1 MNRATSKNKI
11 YLFRR
16 QNLPFPF
23 KFAILNT
30 MNNLQD
36 NQENGAQKL
45 KPLWWHSIKLPS
57 LNPGSI
63 IEGRVVEKT
72 PKALYLDLGD
82 LGSGVVWGSE
92 FNASSGMIDDL
103 KIDDL
108 VKVKVLSP
116 ENEKG
121 FVDLSL
127 QEANRDMGWRA
138 MKDISQKN
146 EIIIGKVLSANRG
159 GLIIQADTF
168 QGFLPTS
175 QMNDIHFP
183 KVQDGDKEKILEE
196 LGKLVNKDIEV
207 KVLEFNPR
215 DNKIIFSE
223 RKIDDEKMQSL
234 IEEKYKIG
242 DKITATVTKIISNGA
257 IAQVDDQQIRAFIP
271 VSEIDW
277 QPVENPADFIKENE
291 SYETQVI
298 SLRDGELKL
307 SIKALKQDPWMDKI
321 EKYGEGQ
328 IIKGEVYKFMP
339 FGALVK
345 IEPEMYGFIHSSEF
359 GGLDEMKAKLELK
372 KTYNFIIDSIK
383 TKEKRI
389 NLKNSSAKE

>member
-1 MNRATSKNKI
+1 
-11 YLFRR
+11 
-16 QNLPFPF
+16 LPFF
-23 KFAILNT
+23 DKFANLNI
-30 MNNLQD
+30 MNNT
-36 NQENGAQKL
+36 NKEQENTAQKL

-63 IEGRVVEKT
+63 VDGNVIEKT
-72 PKALYLDLGD
+72 SKALYLDLGD
-82 LGSGVVWGSE
+82 FGSGIIWGSE
-92 FNASSGMIDDL
+92 YNASSGMIDDL
-103 KIDDL
+103 KIGDTI
-108 VKVKVLSP
+108 KVKVLSP

-138 MKDISQKN
+138 MRDVCQKN

-175 QMNDIHFP
+175 QMNDVHFP

-196 LGKLVNKDIEV
+196 LGKLVGKDIEV

-223 RKIDDEKMQSL
+223 RKIEDEKIQSL

-242 DKITATVTKIISNGA
+242 DKITATVTKIIGNGA
-257 IAQVDDQQIRAFIP
+257 IAQIENPQIKAFIP
-271 VSEIDW
+271 ISEIDW
-277 QPVENPADFIKENE
+277 QTVENPADFIKENE
-291 SYETQVI
+291 QYETQIVG
-298 SLRDGELKL
+298 LRDGELKL

-328 IIKGEVYKFMP
+328 IISGEVYKFMP

-372 KTYNFIIDSIK
+372 KTYNFVIDSIK

-389 NLKNSSAKE
+389 NLKNA

>member
-1 MNRATSKNKI
+1 
-11 YLFRR
+11 
-16 QNLPFPF
+16 LPFSF

-36 NQENGAQKL
+36 NQENGTQKL

-103 KIDDL
+103 KIDDM

-257 IAQVDDQQIRAFIP
+257 IAQVEDQQVRAFIP

-389 NLKNSSAKE
+389 NLKASATKE

>member
-1 MNRATSKNKI
+1 MKKFTKGAG
-11 YLFRR
+11 
-16 QNLPFPF
+16 LPFSF

-36 NQENGAQKL
+36 NQENGTQKL

-103 KIDDL
+103 KIDDM

-146 EIIIGKVLSANRG
+146 EVIIGKVLSANRG

-242 DKITATVTKIISNGA
+242 DKITATITKIISNGA
-257 IAQVDDQQIRAFIP
+257 IAQVDDQQVRAFIP

-291 SYETQVI
+291 QYETQVI

-359 GGLDEMKAKLELK
+359 GGLDEMKAKIELK

-389 NLKNSSAKE
+389 NLKASAAKE

>member
-1 MNRATSKNKI
+1 M
-11 YLFRR
+11 
-16 QNLPFPF
+16 PFF
-23 KFAILNT
+23 DKFANLNI
-30 MNNLQD
+30 MNNT
-36 NQENGAQKL
+36 NKEQENTAQKL

-63 IEGRVVEKT
+63 VDGNVIEKT
-72 PKALYLDLGD
+72 SKALYLDLGD
-82 LGSGVVWGSE
+82 FGSGIIWGSE
-92 FNASSGMIDDL
+92 YNASSGMIDDL
-103 KIDDL
+103 KIGDTI
-108 VKVKVLSP
+108 KVKVLSP

-138 MKDISQKN
+138 MRDICQKN

-175 QMNDIHFP
+175 QMNDVHFP

-196 LGKLVNKDIEV
+196 LGKLVGKDIEV

-223 RKIDDEKMQSL
+223 RKIEDEKIQSL

-242 DKITATVTKIISNGA
+242 DKITATVTKIIGNGA
-257 IAQVDDQQIRAFIP
+257 IAQIENPQIKAFIP
-271 VSEIDW
+271 ISEIDW
-277 QPVENPADFIKENE
+277 QTVENPADFIKENE
-291 SYETQVI
+291 QYETQIVG
-298 SLRDGELKL
+298 LRDGELKL

-328 IIKGEVYKFMP
+328 IISGEVYKFMP

-372 KTYNFIIDSIK
+372 KTYNFVIDSIK

-389 NLKNSSAKE
+389 NLKNA

>member
-1 MNRATSKNKI
+1 MKKFTKGAG
-11 YLFRR
+11 
-16 QNLPFPF
+16 LPFSF

-36 NQENGAQKL
+36 NQENGTQKL

-103 KIDDL
+103 KIDDM

-257 IAQVDDQQIRAFIP
+257 IAQVDDQQVRAFIP

-291 SYETQVI
+291 QYETQII

-389 NLKNSSAKE
+389 NLKASATKE

>member
-1 MNRATSKNKI
+1 M
-11 YLFRR
+11 
-16 QNLPFPF
+16 PFF
-23 KFAILNT
+23 DKFANLNI
-30 MNNLQD
+30 MNNT
-36 NQENGAQKL
+36 NKEQENTAQKL

-63 IEGRVVEKT
+63 VDGNVIEKT
-72 PKALYLDLGD
+72 SKALYLDWGD
-82 LGSGVVWGSE
+82 FGSGIIWGSE
-92 FNASSGMIDDL
+92 YNASSGMIDDL
-103 KIDDL
+103 KIGDTI
-108 VKVKVLSP
+108 KVKVLSP

-121 FVDLSL
+121 FFDLSL

-138 MKDISQKN
+138 MRDVCQKN

-175 QMNDIHFP
+175 QMNDVHFP

-196 LGKLVNKDIEV
+196 LGKLVGKDIEV

-223 RKIDDEKMQSL
+223 RKIEDEKIQSL

-242 DKITATVTKIISNGA
+242 DKITATVTKIIGNGA
-257 IAQVDDQQIRAFIP
+257 IAQIENPQIKAFIP
-271 VSEIDW
+271 ISEIDW
-277 QPVENPADFIKENE
+277 QTVENPADFIKENE
-291 SYETQVI
+291 QYETQIVG
-298 SLRDGELKL
+298 LRDGELKL

-328 IIKGEVYKFMP
+328 IISGEVYKFMP

-372 KTYNFIIDSIK
+372 KTYNFVIDSIK

-389 NLKNSSAKE
+389 NLKNA

>member
-1 MNRATSKNKI
+1 M
-11 YLFRR
+11 
-16 QNLPFPF
+16 PFF
-23 KFAILNT
+23 DKFANLNI
-30 MNNLQD
+30 MNNT
-36 NQENGAQKL
+36 NKEQENTAQKL

-63 IEGRVVEKT
+63 VDGNVIEKT
-72 PKALYLDLGD
+72 SKALYLDLGD
-82 LGSGVVWGSE
+82 FGSGIIWGSE
-92 FNASSGMIDDL
+92 YNASSGMIDDL
-103 KIDDL
+103 KIGDTI
-108 VKVKVLSP
+108 KVKVLSP

-138 MKDISQKN
+138 MRDVCQKN

-175 QMNDIHFP
+175 QMNDVHFP

-196 LGKLVNKDIEV
+196 LGKLVGKDIEV

-223 RKIDDEKMQSL
+223 RKIEDEKIQSL

-242 DKITATVTKIISNGA
+242 DKITATVTKIIGNGA
-257 IAQVDDQQIRAFIP
+257 IAQIENPQIKAFIP
-271 VSEIDW
+271 ISEIDW
-277 QPVENPADFIKENE
+277 QTVENPADFIKENE
-291 SYETQVI
+291 QYETQIV

-328 IIKGEVYKFMP
+328 IISGEVYKFMP

-372 KTYNFIIDSIK
+372 KTYNFVIDSIK

-389 NLKNSSAKE
+389 NLKNA

>member
-1 MNRATSKNKI
+1 
-11 YLFRR
+11 
-16 QNLPFPF
+16 
-23 KFAILNT
+23 

-36 NQENGAQKL
+36 NQENGTQKL

-82 LGSGVVWGSE
+82 LGSGVVWGCE

-103 KIDDL
+103 KIDDM

-175 QMNDIHFP
+175 QMNDAHFP

-223 RKIDDEKMQSL
+223 RKIEDEKMQSL
-234 IEEKYKIG
+234 IEEKYKVG
-242 DKITATVTKIISNGA
+242 DKITATITKIINNGA
-257 IAQVDDQQIRAFIP
+257 IAQVDDQQVRAFIP

-277 QPVENPADFIKENE
+277 QPVENPADFVKENE
-291 SYETQVI
+291 SYETQII

-359 GGLDEMKAKLELK
+359 GGLDEMKAKIELK

-389 NLKNSSAKE
+389 NLKASSAKE

>member
-1 MNRATSKNKI
+1 M
-11 YLFRR
+11 
-16 QNLPFPF
+16 PFSF

-36 NQENGAQKL
+36 NQENGTQKL

-103 KIDDL
+103 KIDDM

-257 IAQVDDQQIRAFIP
+257 IAQVEDQQVRAFIP

-389 NLKNSSAKE
+389 NLKASATKE

>member
-1 MNRATSKNKI
+1 M
-11 YLFRR
+11 
-16 QNLPFPF
+16 PFF
-23 KFAILNT
+23 DKFANLNI
-30 MNNLQD
+30 MNNT
-36 NQENGAQKL
+36 NKEQENTAQKL

-63 IEGRVVEKT
+63 VDGNVIEKT
-72 PKALYLDLGD
+72 SKALYLDLGD
-82 LGSGVVWGSE
+82 FGSGIIWGSE
-92 FNASSGMIDDL
+92 YNASSGMIDDL
-103 KIDDL
+103 KIGDTI
-108 VKVKVLSP
+108 KVKVLSP

-138 MKDISQKN
+138 MRDVCQKN

-175 QMNDIHFP
+175 QMNDVHFP

-196 LGKLVNKDIEV
+196 LGKLVGKDIEV

-223 RKIDDEKMQSL
+223 RKIEDEKIQSL

-242 DKITATVTKIISNGA
+242 DKITATVTKIIGNGA
-257 IAQVDDQQIRAFIP
+257 IAQIENPQIKAFIP
-271 VSEIDW
+271 ISEIDW
-277 QPVENPADFIKENE
+277 QTVENPADFIKENE
-291 SYETQVI
+291 QYETQIVG
-298 SLRDGELKL
+298 LRDGELKL

-328 IIKGEVYKFMP
+328 IISGEVYKFMP

-372 KTYNFIIDSIK
+372 KTYNFVIDSIK

-389 NLKNSSAKE
+389 NLKNA

>member
-1 MNRATSKNKI
+1 
-11 YLFRR
+11 
-16 QNLPFPF
+16 
-23 KFAILNT
+23 
-30 MNNLQD
+30 MNNT
-36 NQENGAQKL
+36 NKEQENTAQKL

-63 IEGRVVEKT
+63 VDGNVIEKT
-72 PKALYLDLGD
+72 SKALYLDLGD
-82 LGSGVVWGSE
+82 FGSGIIWGSE
-92 FNASSGMIDDL
+92 YNASSGMIDDL
-103 KIDDL
+103 KIGDTI
-108 VKVKVLSP
+108 KVKVLSP

-138 MKDISQKN
+138 MRDVCQKN

-175 QMNDIHFP
+175 QMNDVHFP

-196 LGKLVNKDIEV
+196 LGKLVGKDIEV

-223 RKIDDEKMQSL
+223 RKIEDDKIQSL

-242 DKITATVTKIISNGA
+242 DKITATVTKIIGNGA
-257 IAQVDDQQIRAFIP
+257 IAQIENPQIKAFIP
-271 VSEIDW
+271 ISEIDW
-277 QPVENPADFIKENE
+277 QTVENPADFIKENE
-291 SYETQVI
+291 QYETQIVG
-298 SLRDGELKL
+298 LRDGELKL

-328 IIKGEVYKFMP
+328 IISGEVYKFMP

-372 KTYNFIIDSIK
+372 KTYNFVIDSIK

-389 NLKNSSAKE
+389 NLKNA